1 MKKMLR
7 YRFKAF
13 VNVTSSTTDSN
24 LDTSVANFRGVVVLD
39 IMSPH
44 ETGLAGTKLQRVNH
58 LIDPFNPHTT
68 PVVPQRRLH

>member
-1 MKKMLR
+1 MFL
-7 YRFKAF
+7 YRFRAF
-13 VNVTSSTTDSN
+13 INVTRRTADSN
-24 LDTSVANFRGVVVLD
+24 LDNSVANFWGVVVLD

-58 LIDPFNPHTT
+58 LIDPSNPHTT